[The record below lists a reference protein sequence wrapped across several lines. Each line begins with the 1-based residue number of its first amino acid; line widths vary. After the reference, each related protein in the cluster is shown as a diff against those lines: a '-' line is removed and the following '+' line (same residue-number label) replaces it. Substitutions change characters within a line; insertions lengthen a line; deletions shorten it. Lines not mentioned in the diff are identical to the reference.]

1 MIRTKLIAAAALL
14 LWQDCALAQMQ
25 HRHGSDAACDEP
37 ALRCASK
44 VTPAFASDGT
54 LWLAWMAGGKVSVAS
69 SRDGGGSFSAQVEAT
84 PERLNLDWGPDA
96 RPKIAIDG
104 KGHIAL
110 TFAIF
115 KDKAFNGQVLYTHS
129 EDGGKSFASP
139 RPITADN
146 ESQRF
151 ETVGFDGNGALFA
164 TWLDKRNRL
173 PAQQAGKKYEGAAL
187 FFASSVDGGAS
198 YSDARMAI
206 DNTCECCRLALAFD
220 PSNRPVVVFRNI
232 FEGGVRDHAV
242 ITFADR
248 ATAGEAH
255 RVAVDDWQ
263 VTPTPLHGPARID
276 CGLAGTVLRFLPP
289 LAALAEQGLALV
301 DRPYDLWAEQLGQG
315 VDDVL
320 AQLQRW
326 LQQKTLSRFGVVV
339 RHHELGYT
347 ANAMTVF
354 DVPESE
360 VDACGEALAQMPGVT
375 LAYQRAR
382 AGDWPYNLY
391 CMVHGRDRD
400 SVRATVAQ
408 AVAHA
413 GLAHRPHAMLFSLRR
428 FKQTGA
434 RRFAAHTTHL
444 AAHSC
449 HTPAGAP
456 HAHP

>member
-263 VTPTPLHGPARID
+263 IAACPHHGPSLAITAKGSYHVTWFTNGKARKGLFYAHSRDRGRTFSEPLAIGD
-276 CGLAGTVLRFLPP
+276 PARAPSRPYVQEGPHGLAIAWKEFDGERTFVKLMSSSDDGQSWTKPKVIAETSDASDHPLLVADGRRTYLSWMTKADGYRFIPIEDQP
-289 LAALAEQGLALV
+289 
-301 DRPYDLWAEQLGQG
+301 
-315 VDDVL
+315 
-320 AQLQRW
+320 
-326 LQQKTLSRFGVVV
+326 
-339 RHHELGYT
+339 
-347 ANAMTVF
+347 
-354 DVPESE
+354 
-360 VDACGEALAQMPGVT
+360 
-375 LAYQRAR
+375 
-382 AGDWPYNLY
+382 
-391 CMVHGRDRD
+391 
-400 SVRATVAQ
+400 
-408 AVAHA
+408 
-413 GLAHRPHAMLFSLRR
+413 
-428 FKQTGA
+428 
-434 RRFAAHTTHL
+434 
-444 AAHSC
+444 
-449 HTPAGAP
+449 
-456 HAHP
+456 